1 MEENTVKSQWK
12 TTVSSVFLSAALL
25 ASAVPALAAE
35 PGKPA
40 PTQASASAPTAYK
53 LTNDLQVEM
62 KSVLNEKTTDG
73 TRLGAVVRM
82 KNTSSKVVRV
92 PEYEVR
98 LKTKDG
104 VEFRLQASLGSS
116 RSIQPKSQ
124 VELSY
129 LATVDSGEGVE
140 LSELR
145 WVDID
150 VYVYPKKETLQL
162 SVPVSDLVWNGT
174 ETSEIPSASVKKW
187 GEAFTIPS
195 LQTPLEFKT
204 TNISRDTIGTKTNSV
219 VQVLVTNPST
229 KRQTLPNIA
238 LEGKSGLQTYDSN
251 RAESSLALEPG
262 EKKYIHF
269 VIPTELNTELEALN
283 VVTAERYIDA
293 QEKPVTYNVGRVHIM
308 LPAKQADALPV
319 HGAYAFGDAMKMDP
333 LNELIHP
340 SMDVSLVELHMQQN
354 EDDAFNTAIAKFKLT
369 NKSGGPLNVP
379 AFATDLVSS
388 DGYTYNGNRQ
398 GTTTLRVLPNASY
411 VVTYSY
417 ILPASETGEGLKLAL
432 YETHGASA
440 AAGAQAS
447 GAKSQEA
454 QASAADTGASYKSLL
469 TAYGVKLQP
478 QPESKDEL
486 KLYPL
491 TVKVNNWEISAMF
504 NQQQNYNYRLKLLLD
519 IEQEKDVLL
528 DRTFSQ
534 LQFDMYDNGGTL
546 INSVKSPFVGE
557 NKLQKGSNVIN
568 FNADSMQLDFPV
580 TVKVYE
586 SFVNDKG
593 ETAKRLLTTFK
604 Q

>member
-1 MEENTVKSQWK
+1 MKSQWK

-40 PTQASASAPTAYK
+40 PAQASASAPTAYK

-62 KSVLNEKTTDG
+62 KSVLNEKTADG

-98 LKTKDG
+98 MKTKDG
-104 VEFRLQASLGSS
+104 VELRLQASLGSP

-204 TNISRDTIGTKTNSV
+204 TSISRDTVGTKTNSV
-219 VQVLVTNPST
+219 VQMLVTNPST
-229 KRQTLPNIA
+229 KRQALPNIA

-251 RAESSLALEPG
+251 PSDATLTLEPG

-269 VIPTELNTELEALN
+269 VIPTELNTELQSLN
-283 VVTAERYIDA
+283 VVTAEKYIDA
-293 QEKPVTYNVGRVHIM
+293 QEKPVMYSVGRVHIM

-319 HGAYAFGDAMKMDP
+319 QGVYAFGASMKMDP
-333 LNELIHP
+333 LNETIHP
-340 SMDVSLVELHMQQN
+340 NLDVSLVELHMQQN
-354 EDDAFNTAIAKFKLT
+354 DEDGFKTAIAKFKLT
-369 NKSGGPLNVP
+369 NKSGNPLDVP
-379 AFATDLVSS
+379 GFATDLVSR

-398 GTTTLRVLPNASY
+398 EKTSQRVLPNASH

-417 ILPASETGEGLKLAL
+417 VLPASETGEGLKMAL
-432 YETHGASA
+432 YETYGLFAAEAASPA
-440 AAGAQAS
+440 PA
-447 GAKSQEA
+447 
-454 QASAADTGASYKSLL
+454 TPVASYKSLL
-469 TAYGVKLQP
+469 TAYSVNLQP

-504 NQQQNYNYRLKLLLD
+504 NQQQNYNYRLKLSLD
-519 IEQEKDVLL
+519 IEQEKDVLI

-534 LQFDMYDNGGTL
+534 LQFDLYDNGGTL

-557 NKLQKGSNVIN
+557 NKLQKGSNTIN
-568 FNADSMQLDFPV
+568 FGAESMQLDYPV
-580 TVKVYE
+580 MIKVYE

>member
-1 MEENTVKSQWK
+1 MKSQWK

-35 PGKPA
+35 AGKPA
-40 PTQASASAPTAYK
+40 PAQASASAPTAYK

-62 KSVLNEKTTDG
+62 KSVLNEKTADG

-98 LKTKDG
+98 MKTKDG
-104 VEFRLQASLGSS
+104 VEFRLQASLGSP

-204 TNISRDTIGTKTNSV
+204 TNISRDTVGTKTNSV
-219 VQVLVTNPST
+219 IQVLVTNPST
-229 KRQTLPNIA
+229 KRQSLPDIA

-251 RAESSLALEPG
+251 RAESTLSLEPG

-283 VVTAERYIDA
+283 VVTAEKYIDA

-319 HGAYAFGDAMKMDP
+319 QGAYAFGDAMKMDP

-340 SMDVSLVELHMQQN
+340 SMDVALVELHMEQN
-354 EDDAFNTAIAKFKLT
+354 EEDGFNTAIAKFKLT

-417 ILPASETGEGLKLAL
+417 VVPASESGEGLKLAL
-432 YETHGASA
+432 YETHGAAA
-440 AAGAQAS
+440 AAGAAQTA
-447 GAKSQEA
+447 GAKEQEA
-454 QASAADTGASYKSLL
+454 QGSTAEAGASYKSLL
-469 TAYGVKLQP
+469 TAYNVKLQP
-478 QPESKDEL
+478 QPESKDVL

-557 NKLQKGSNVIN
+557 NKLQKGSNIIN
-568 FNADSMQLDFPV
+568 FNADSMQLDYPV
-580 TVKVYE
+580 SIKVYE

>member
-1 MEENTVKSQWK
+1 MKSQWK

-35 PGKPA
+35 PGKAAPA
-40 PTQASASAPTAYK
+40 QASASAPTAYK

-62 KSVLNEKTTDG
+62 KSVLNEKTADG

-98 LKTKDG
+98 MKTKDG
-104 VEFRLQASLGSS
+104 VELRLQASLGSP

-145 WVDID
+145 WIDID

-162 SVPVSDLVWNGT
+162 SIPVSDLVWNGT

-283 VVTAERYIDA
+283 VVTAEKYIDA

-454 QASAADTGASYKSLL
+454 QAGAADTGASYKSLL
-469 TAYGVKLQP
+469 TAYGVNLQP

-557 NKLQKGSNVIN
+557 NKLQKGANVIN

>member
-1 MEENTVKSQWK
+1 MKSQWK

-40 PTQASASAPTAYK
+40 QASASAPTAYK
-53 LTNDLQVEM
+53 LTNDLQVEI
-62 KSVLNEKTTDG
+62 KSVLNEKTADG

-98 LKTKDG
+98 MKTKDG
-104 VEFRLQASLGSS
+104 VELRLQASLGSP

-204 TNISRDTIGTKTNSV
+204 TNISRDTVGTKTNSV

-283 VVTAERYIDA
+283 VVTAEKYIDA

-333 LNELIHP
+333 LNELVHP
-340 SMDVSLVELHMQQN
+340 NMNVSLVELHMQQN
-354 EDDAFNTAIAKFKLT
+354 EDDGFNTAIAKFKLT

-440 AAGAQAS
+440 GAGAQAS
-447 GAKSQEA
+447 GAKSQDTKAQEA
-454 QASAADTGASYKSLL
+454 QATAAEAGTSYKSLL
-469 TAYGVKLQP
+469 TAYSVNLQP

-557 NKLQKGSNVIN
+557 NKLQKGANVIN